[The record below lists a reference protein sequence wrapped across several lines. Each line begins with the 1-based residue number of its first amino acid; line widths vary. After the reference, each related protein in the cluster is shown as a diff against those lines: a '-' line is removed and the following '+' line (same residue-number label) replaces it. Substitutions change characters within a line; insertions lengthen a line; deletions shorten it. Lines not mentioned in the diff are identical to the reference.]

1 MLIFFAKTS
10 VSNVQQ
16 SVFARKQNHV
26 LTWNTTH

>member
-26 LTWNTTH
+26 LTWTTAH